1 MTKILGFF
9 WVMMFT
15 AGVNAEIL
23 VDPTKPL
30 LKAVEKNIVLSEQ
43 AGLASNTGAEDSL
56 SGIRLSAVFISPDKR
71 YAIINGDALYQG
83 QSKNKIT
90 VKSISHRS
98 VDVIQDGKHKTLTLK
113 KVMKIREHEDKF

>member
-1 MTKILGFF
+1 
-9 WVMMFT
+9 MMFT

-43 AGLASNTGAEDSL
+43 AELASNTGAEDSL

>member
-1 MTKILGFF
+1 
-9 WVMMFT
+9 MMFT
-15 AGVNAEIL
+15 AGVSAEVL

-30 LKAVEKNIVLSEQ
+30 PKAVEKSSVVVEQ
-43 AGLASNTGAEDSL
+43 AESANEAKTQDSI

-71 YAIINGDALYQG
+71 YAMINGHAHYVG
-83 QSKNKIT
+83 QNKNNII

-98 VDVIQDGKHKTLTLK
+98 VDVIHDGEYKTLTLK